1 MTVHRATLREVADK
15 AGVHPATA
23 SRALNVATRDMVNA
37 KTAARIQKVAK
48 ELGYSPNPIARS
60 LKTSRSSSIGL
71 VIPDL
76 TNPLFPPIVRGI
88 EDVLRPVGYNAWIV
102 NTDNRADLEAMAV
115 ESFRQRHVEGFV
127 FATAHLEHPL
137 LEEMAEASTPM
148 VLINRRLARAD
159 VPSVTSDDAKGVAL
173 AMQHL
178 YDLGHRKIV
187 HLAGPQNLS
196 TGVTRRRAFRESL
209 EDLGLPA
216 EPGRVLV
223 CEAWSEAAGTRGML
237 QLLDSDL
244 EFTAVLAGND
254 LLALGT
260 YDAFA
265 ERGLSCPGDISV
277 IGFNDMPY
285 MDKVSPPLT
294 TIRIPHYDIGAEAAR
309 LLLEVLE
316 DPTRH
321 PRSLL
326 LPLTLVVRAST
337 AAVRSRPAAG
347 TR

>member
-1 MTVHRATLREVADK
+1 MHRATLREVADR

-23 SRALNVATRDMVNA
+23 SRALNVATADMVNA

-48 ELGYSPNPIARS
+48 EMGYSPNPIARS

-71 VIPDL
+71 IIPDL

-88 EDVLRPVGYNAWIV
+88 EDVLRPIGYNAWIV
-102 NTDNRADLEAMAV
+102 NTDNRADLEASAV
-115 ESFRQRHVEGFV
+115 ESFRQRNVEGFV

-137 LEEMAEASTPM
+137 LEEMAAASTPM
-148 VLINRRLARAD
+148 VLINRRLASAD
-159 VPSVTSDDAKGVAL
+159 VPSVTSDDATGVAM

-187 HLAGPQNLS
+187 HLAGPQDLS
-196 TGVTRRRAFRESL
+196 TGVTRRRAFRQSL

-216 EPGRVLV
+216 EPDRVFI
-223 CEAWSEAAGTRGML
+223 CEAWSEEAGTRGML
-237 QLLDSDL
+237 ALLDSGP

-254 LLALGT
+254 LLALGA

-265 ERGLSCPGDISV
+265 ERGLHCPDDISV
-277 IGFNDMPY
+277 IGFNDMPF
-285 MDKVSPPLT
+285 MDKVSPPMT
-294 TIRIPHYDIGAEAAR
+294 TVRIPHYEIGAEAAR

-326 LPLTLVVRAST
+326 LPLTLVKRAST
-337 AAVRSRPAAG
+337 GPVRA
-347 TR
+347 

>member
-1 MTVHRATLREVADK
+1 MHRATLREVADR

-23 SRALNVATRDMVNA
+23 SRALNLATADMVNA

-48 ELGYSPNPIARS
+48 EMGYSPNPIARS

-71 VIPDL
+71 IIPDL

-88 EDVLRPVGYNAWIV
+88 EDVLRPIGYNAWIV
-102 NTDNRADLEAMAV
+102 NTDNRADLEASAV
-115 ESFRQRHVEGFV
+115 ESFRQRNVEGFV
-127 FATAHLEHPL
+127 FATAHLKHPL
-137 LEEMAEASTPM
+137 LEEMAAASTPM
-148 VLINRRLARAD
+148 VLINRRLASAD
-159 VPSVTSDDAKGVAL
+159 VPSVTSDDATGVAM

-187 HLAGPQNLS
+187 HLAGPQDLS
-196 TGVTRRRAFRESL
+196 TGVTRRRAFRQSL

-216 EPGRVLV
+216 EPDRVFI
-223 CEAWSEAAGTRGML
+223 CEAWSEEAGTRGML
-237 QLLDSDL
+237 ALLDSGP

-254 LLALGT
+254 LLALGA

-265 ERGLSCPGDISV
+265 ERGLHCPDDISV
-277 IGFNDMPY
+277 IGFNDMPF
-285 MDKVSPPLT
+285 MDKVSPPMT
-294 TIRIPHYDIGAEAAR
+294 TVRIPHYEIGAEAAR

-326 LPLTLVVRAST
+326 LPLTLVKRAST
-337 AAVRSRPAAG
+337 GPVRA
-347 TR
+347 

>member
-1 MTVHRATLREVADK
+1 MHRATLREVADR

-23 SRALNVATRDMVNA
+23 SRALNVATADMVNA

-48 ELGYSPNPIARS
+48 EMGYSPNPIARS

-71 VIPDL
+71 IIPDL

-88 EDVLRPVGYNAWIV
+88 EDVLRPIGYNAWIV
-102 NTDNRADLEAMAV
+102 NTDNRADLEASAV
-115 ESFRQRHVEGFV
+115 ESFRQRNVEGFV

-137 LEEMAEASTPM
+137 LEEMAAASTPM
-148 VLINRRLARAD
+148 VLINRRLASAD
-159 VPSVTSDDAKGVAL
+159 VPSVTSDDATGVAM

-187 HLAGPQNLS
+187 HLAGPQDLS
-196 TGVTRRRAFRESL
+196 TGVTRRRAFRQSL

-216 EPGRVLV
+216 EPDRVFI
-223 CEAWSEAAGTRGML
+223 CEAWSQESGTRGML
-237 QLLDSDL
+237 ALLDSAP

-254 LLALGT
+254 LLALGA

-265 ERGLSCPGDISV
+265 ERGLHCPDDISV
-277 IGFNDMPY
+277 IGFNDMPF
-285 MDKVSPPLT
+285 MDKVSPPMT
-294 TIRIPHYDIGAEAAR
+294 TVRIPHYEIGAEAAR

-326 LPLTLVVRAST
+326 LPLTLVKRAST
-337 AAVRSRPAAG
+337 GPVRA
-347 TR
+347 